1 MSFPPIIAPLPRVLI
16 LGTMPSVKS
25 LGVGQYYGHPQNS
38 FWWIM
43 SKIALFPMELDYSE
57 RVARV
62 QGAGICVWDVL
73 SDCQRP
79 GSLDANIV
87 RESEVPNDIV
97 GFLEKY
103 PSISMVGFNGA
114 AAKAIYKR
122 HNLLLDGALDICQLP
137 STSPAY
143 ASMKKEKKLDIWRN
157 ALASHLNALK

>member
-1 MSFPPIIAPLPRVLI
+1 MSFPPIVGHSPRVLI

-25 LGVGQYYGHPQNS
+25 LDVGQYYGHPQNS

-43 SKIALFPMELDYSE
+43 SKIASFPMELGYSE
-57 RVARV
+57 RVAKV
-62 QGAGICVWDVL
+62 QEAGVCVWDVL

-87 RESEVPNDIV
+87 RDSEVPNDIAS
-97 GFLEKY
+97 FLKKY
-103 PSISMVGFNGA
+103 PSISMLGFNGA
-114 AAKAIYKR
+114 ASKAIYKR
-122 HNLLLDGALDICQLP
+122 HNLLVDEALGLCQLP

-157 ALASHLNALK
+157 ALMPHLNALK